1 MAQAF
6 RTAVLPFSV
15 KWLTGN
21 VAEAIIRLAVIGGN
35 PLDFAAGRM
44 ALRQAEGR
52 PAKTFL
58 GRTVMREIV
67 GLDMQHAGLSNEV
80 RSSLLGGLLYGER
93 GLTVHRD
100 VELLREH
107 PAQVPAEVIGG
118 LAHTTMLR
126 EIGHELMR
134 VPQAIFTLNRASSG
148 SRSSWRSAATSAAT
162 SRSSPTAT
170 RRR

>member
-1 MAQAF
+1 
-6 RTAVLPFSV
+6 
-15 KWLTGN
+15 
-21 VAEAIIRLAVIGGN
+21 
-35 PLDFAAGRM
+35 
-44 ALRQAEGR
+44 
-52 PAKTFL
+52 
-58 GRTVMREIV
+58 MREIV
-67 GLDMQHAGLSNEV
+67 GLDMQHAGLSNEL

-100 VELLREH
+100 ASYYENTRLKR
-107 PAQVPAEVIGG
+107 VPAEVIGG

-162 SRSSPTAT
+162 FRSSPTAT